1 MKAERSELKT
11 KGESAMMTAKQLE
24 TMTEPE
30 IENLK
35 RETYRAFLQASSPER
50 VFFLADLENLSRREA
65 AFLRGPS

>member
-1 MKAERSELKT
+1 
-11 KGESAMMTAKQLE
+11 MMTVKQLE

-50 VFFLADLENLSRREA
+50 AFFLADLENLSRREA

>member
-11 KGESAMMTAKQLE
+11 KGENAMMTAKQLE

-35 RETYRAFLQASSPER
+35 RETYRDFFQAASPAR
-50 VFFLADLENLSRREA
+50 VFFLADLENISRRQAE
-65 AFLRGPS
+65 LIRGPS

>member
-1 MKAERSELKT
+1 
-11 KGESAMMTAKQLE
+11 MMTAKQLE

-65 AFLRGPS
+65 VFLRGPS